1 MSPEIFSTNKISA
14 RIWRVR
20 SVKAS
25 SSLKL
30 LSLFV
35 FWNYRYIFQ
44 SSSYKMF
51 IFIYVLPS
59 FTLSTVMFQ
68 VKLSTALLSLRPFSP
83 SFSPSRERSSWKSIP
98 VKHESRSIIE
108 AEQLGNRQI
117 KFRWNIAVKRMD
129 DFPQLSQLQLHVCCR
144 LKTRLTCLRKSK
156 STDT

>member
-1 MSPEIFSTNKISA
+1 MAALGSEPRNIFNKQNICTNSTRPVCKGL
-14 RIWRVR
+14 VQPG
-20 SVKAS
+20 VG
-25 SSLKL
+25 L

-44 SSSYKMF
+44 SSSYKMLL
-51 IFIYVLPS
+51 FIYVLPS

-129 DFPQLSQLQLHVCCR
+129 DFPQLSQLQLRVCCR
-144 LKTRLTCLRKSK
+144 INQ
-156 STDT
+156 TDMFT

>member
-1 MSPEIFSTNKISA
+1 MLGVNGCIRKWAQKYFQQTKYLHEFDA
-14 RIWRVR
+14 

-129 DFPQLSQLQLHVCCR
+129 DFPQLSLNQ
-144 LKTRLTCLRKSK
+144 
-156 STDT
+156 TDMFT